1 MEQRDSNTASIQDSY
16 LGRARKDRALL
27 TVFLNSG
34 KKIVGRIKAYDR
46 YTVLL
51 EDRGNEQMIF
61 KHAISTISAARSFN
75 NPIPLD
81 PPGRVREEGRGAA
94 EVAPPGPPDADRESA
109 GDD

>member
-1 MEQRDSNTASIQDSY
+1 MEQRDNNPANIQDSY

-34 KKIVGRIKAYDR
+34 KKIVGRIRAYDR
-46 YTVLL
+46 YTVIL

-61 KHAISTISAARSFN
+61 KHAISTISAARSFS
-75 NPIPLD
+75 NPIPLERS
-81 PPGRVREEGRGAA
+81 GHGREETRGVAEGAPSGPNAA
-94 EVAPPGPPDADRESA
+94 DPERT